1 MICHS
6 QTEAKY
12 ILCYAYR
19 IVYPINTKTGEY
31 AELILTS
38 YCLQNKVYDPLTDS
52 CN

>member
-38 YCLQNKVYDPLTDS
+38 YCLQNKIYDHLTDS